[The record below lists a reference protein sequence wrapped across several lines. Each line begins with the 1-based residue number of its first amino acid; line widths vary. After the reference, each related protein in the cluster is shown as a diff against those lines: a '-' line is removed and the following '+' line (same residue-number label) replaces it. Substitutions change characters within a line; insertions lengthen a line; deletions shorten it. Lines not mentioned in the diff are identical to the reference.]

1 MATQDKNFKVKNGID
16 AAGSSTFDGNV
27 TFNNTITAGG
37 NVGSNGEVLISTGN
51 GVAWSAATSGGL
63 TFYYA
68 DSAPVQLGGF
78 SEGDQWFNSSN
89 GVLYTWIEDGVDLG
103 QWVDT
108 RASGYFGTQGVQG
121 PQGATGPS
129 GRTILYGTVDPTTEG
144 SNDDFYINVSTS
156 KLFGPKL
163 SGTWP
168 AGVNLIGPQGATG
181 ATGNTG
187 PRNIA
192 ILAPTASENITL
204 FFTTQALTISKIAHV
219 IRGGTS
225 VTFTIRHASTRS
237 AAGTE
242 VVTGGTVANSTT
254 GATVTS
260 FNSASIPANSWVWVT
275 TSAVAGTVNELSVS
289 VEF

>member
-37 NVGSNGEVLISTGN
+37 SVGINGQVLRSTGT
-51 GVAWSAATSGGL
+51 GVQWSSSSGGITY
-63 TFYYA
+63 TFSDTPPSSA
-68 DSAPVQLGGF
+68 NAGDIWIDSDTGVPYTYIN
-78 SEGDQWFNSSN
+78 DQTSS
-89 GVLYTWIEDGVDLG
+89 

-108 RASGYFGTQGVQG
+108 RSTSYSGPQGIQG

-144 SNDDFYINVSTS
+144 SNGDFYINVSTS

-163 SGTWP
+163 SGAWP
-168 AGVNLIGPQGATG
+168 AGISIIGPQGATG
-181 ATGNTG
+181 PTGNTG

>member
-37 NVGSNGEVLISTGN
+37 SVGTNGQVLKSTGT
-51 GVAWSAATSGGL
+51 GVQWSTGSGGTTY
-63 TFYYA
+63 TFSNTPPSSPNPGDVWI
-68 DSAPVQLGGF
+68 DSDTGIQYTYVD
-78 SEGDQWFNSSN
+78 DQTSSQ
-89 GVLYTWIEDGVDLG
+89 WI
-103 QWVDT
+103 DT
-108 RASGYFGTQGVQG
+108 RASAYFG

-129 GRTILYGTVDPTTEG
+129 GRTILYGTVNPTTEG
-144 SNDDFYINVSTS
+144 SNGDFYINVSTS
-156 KLFGPKL
+156 RLFGPKL

-168 AGVNLIGPQGATG
+168 SGISLIGPQGATG

-225 VTFTIRHASTRS
+225 VTFTVRHASTRS
-237 AAGTE
+237 ATGTE
-242 VVTGGTVANSTT
+242 VVTGGTVASSTT
-254 GATVTS
+254 GATITS
-260 FNSASIPANSWVWVT
+260 FNNASIPANSWVWIT
-275 TSAVAGTVNELSVS
+275 TSAVSGTVNELSVS